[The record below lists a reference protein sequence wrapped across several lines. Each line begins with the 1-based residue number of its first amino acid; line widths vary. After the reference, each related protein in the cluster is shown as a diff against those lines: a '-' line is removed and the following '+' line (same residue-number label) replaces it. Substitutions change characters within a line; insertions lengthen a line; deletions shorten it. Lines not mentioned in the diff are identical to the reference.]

1 MPGACIKISCKH
13 VASPCD
19 LIGLRFDLRISVVIC
34 GVLLCDRSVHIP
46 VLSGSCE
53 SEWMDSVCVSNEVEF
68 QAREAKDKTYTL
80 VAPARSCL

>member
-19 LIGLRFDLRISVVIC
+19 LIGLRFDLQISVVIC

-68 QAREAKDKTYTL
+68 QAREAKMQKTKPTSL
-80 VAPARSCL
+80 